1 MAVTPSGARA
11 LVQAETA
18 VNYDQ
23 FALGLGGALTL
34 IGPTPSFGT
43 PHAAGFQM
51 IGTDCPTCGTPPPGC
66 NTTPYAPKDAI
77 GVYDPTNA
85 TDPSAV
91 DTVISALA
99 KPNNYIGANSSPDVH
114 NANLGSMTAADL
126 TSFVNSVSS
135 VATNVYGS
143 NPSSINLGTATNP
156 TITVVNGDYS
166 MGPTTGYGILVVT
179 GTLTISGNYSWNGLV
194 LVIGSGASVLNGG
207 GNGQINGSVFVANTS
222 GGTLNAAN
230 TDWSGGGGNGIQY
243 NHCWAD
249 DMLSKIPYNPV
260 MSAKGLQV
268 LSLRNLVY

>member
-1 MAVTPSGARA
+1 
-11 LVQAETA
+11 
-18 VNYDQ
+18 
-23 FALGLGGALTL
+23 
-34 IGPTPSFGT
+34 
-43 PHAAGFQM
+43 
-51 IGTDCPTCGTPPPGC
+51 
-66 NTTPYAPKDAI
+66 
-77 GVYDPTNA
+77 
-85 TDPSAV
+85 
-91 DTVISALA
+91 
-99 KPNNYIGANSSPDVH
+99 
-114 NANLGSMTAADL
+114 
-126 TSFVNSVSS
+126 
-135 VATNVYGS
+135 
-143 NPSSINLGTATNP
+143 
-156 TITVVNGDYS
+156 
-166 MGPTTGYGILVVT
+166 MGPTTGYGNLVVT